1 MEFITLSLVV
11 LFAAL
16 TSVPLFKKLG
26 LGSIFGYLIAGFILG
41 PSLFGVFHESEKI
54 MHFAE
59 LGVVMLL
66 FLIGLELKPS
76 RLWAMR
82 HAVFGMGSI
91 QVFATTA
98 IFAIILMFIPLFNI
112 KSAIV
117 VGLALSLSSTAFA
130 IGLLTEKGYINTH
143 FGRNSFSI
151 LLFQD
156 IVAIPL
162 LAFIPLLARGSVDFR
177 WEQLLFVGKV
187 VLVIGLL
194 ILGGRYGLK
203 HLFRMIARTRTRE
216 MFTAVA
222 LFVVLGAGYLMQR
235 MELSMALGS
244 FIAGL
249 LLSDSEYR
257 HQLEIDL
264 EPFKGLLLGLFFMS
278 IGMSLDIQVITE
290 KSVIFVLSVLGMVVI
305 KGLVLYFLSKL
316 NGVAE
321 SGSRSTAIILSQGG
335 EFAFVVFA
343 TSQQFGL
350 LDPKT
355 VAFLIALVT
364 ISMPI
369 SAIAL
374 YVFEKYFS
382 RRSTKEDPQYD
393 AIHETNDVIIAGFG
407 RFGQIPGRILRVL
420 GIPFTALEQDPDQVE
435 VVRRFG
441 YQIYYGDASR
451 LDLLHAARA
460 DQAKLFILAIDD
472 MEASL
477 KVAAMVK
484 EHFPKLKILARARNR
499 THAFA
504 LMDLGV
510 QDIWR
515 ETLSSSLALSKH
527 LLFDL
532 GFSKQAA
539 VKAVELF
546 RDHDYK
552 LLHDQYA
559 VKDDE
564 KRIASTSKQ
573 SIEQLMELMKL
584 DIAKESSDL
593 QAAKAAATQEN
604 QV

>member
-1 MEFITLSLVV
+1 MEFITLALVV
-11 LFAAL
+11 LLAAL

-82 HAVFGMGSI
+82 HAVFGMGTV

-98 IFAIILMFIPLFNI
+98 VLGLILIFVPQLNVR
-112 KSAIV
+112 SALV

-143 FGRNSFSI
+143 FGRNSFAI

-162 LAFIPLLARGSVDFR
+162 LAFIPFLAMESIDFR
-177 WEQLLFVGKV
+177 WEQLLFIGKV
-187 VLVIGLL
+187 ILVLGLM

-203 HLFRMIARTRTRE
+203 HLFRTVARTRTRE
-216 MFTAVA
+216 MFTAVS
-222 LFVVLGAGYLMQR
+222 LFVVLGAGFLMQK

-257 HQLEIDL
+257 HQLETDL

-278 IGMSLDIQVITE
+278 IGMSLDMQVIAE
-290 KSVIFVLSVLGMVVI
+290 NSGFFVLSVVGMVSI
-305 KGLVLYFLSKL
+305 KGLILYILSKIS
-316 NGVAE
+316 GVTE
-321 SGSRSTAIILSQGG
+321 SGSRTTAVILSQGG

-343 TSQQFGL
+343 TSLQFGL
-350 LDPKT
+350 LNAKT

-364 ISMPI
+364 VSMPV
-369 SAIAL
+369 SAITL
-374 YVFEKYFS
+374 YVMEKYFMPKAK
-382 RRSTKEDPQYD
+382 KENPQYD
-393 AIHETNDVIIAGFG
+393 QISESNAVIIAGFG

-435 VVRRFG
+435 AVRRFG
-441 YQIYYGDASR
+441 YKIYYGDASR
-451 LDLLHAARA
+451 LDLLQAAHA

-472 MEASL
+472 VEASMN
-477 KVAAMVK
+477 VARIVR
-484 EHFPKLKILARARNR
+484 EHFPNLKILARARNR
-499 THAFA
+499 THAYD
-504 LMDLGV
+504 LMDLGIH
-510 QDIWR
+510 DIWR

-532 GFSKQAA
+532 GFSKEAA
-539 VKAVELF
+539 IKAVEIF
-546 RDHDYK
+546 RDNDQK
-552 LLHDQYA
+552 LLYDQY
-559 VKDDE
+559 VVRNDE
-564 KRIASTSKQ
+564 TRMISTSKQ
-573 SIEQLMELMKL
+573 AVEQLVELMKL
-584 DIAKESSDL
+584 DVAKESTDL
-593 QAAKAAATQEN
+593 RAAESVVSTPSP
-604 QV
+604 